1 MKLPITSIHFGKR
14 QRGDLGNIAELVE
27 DMRENG
33 QYSSVTVRPPRQD
46 EIDAGITEPWVLMAG
61 GRRLTAAMLLGWE
74 EIEALPRE
82 DMSALKARTI
92 ELHENLK
99 RKALTMEE
107 EVFAKQELWD
117 LRQAQ
122 NPNITLAEVAAELG
136 ESNANL
142 SRDLATAKALEANP
156 SLRKAG
162 TKKAVLNAS
171 KILKQQKLRLD
182 RIRATNTGG
191 PQGVISIGHI
201 EDRVVTARAEEWLPS
216 LSARSVDL
224 ALLDGPYGY
233 NYWKGGQKLDLR
245 EQGTTKSLVAEYDD
259 DPERTGELY
268 RLVFPEIV
276 RVVRETGWLVFF
288 CGEETYEFLSELA
301 TDCCATHA
309 AYRSSTY
316 PAQCNRGRDGLPGS
330 CRFLVAERPGW
341 IWYRPNSRNNPRF
354 RQLHAKNVYE
364 RILVINMGHAQIVR
378 WPCFN
383 VLVHDNLYGG
393 RVHANEKPITLY
405 RDIIERLTFSGDT
418 VLDCFYGSGNSLAA
432 AGATSRNF
440 LGCDAN
446 PSMRQFALARVTEH
460 YQPISAAEVRKS
472 LERYERGVAM
482 DLEGIDDFS
491 EEPEEE
497 LVVENESH
505 AQMVAYLAQQK
516 ELQETGV
523 VV

>member
-1 MKLPITSIHFGKR
+1 MRLPITSIHFGKR

-46 EIDAGITEPWVLMAG
+46 EIDTGITEPWVLMAG
-61 GRRLTAAMLLGWE
+61 GRRMTAAMLLGWE

-99 RKALTMEE
+99 RKALSMEE
-107 EVFAKQELWD
+107 EVFAKQELFE
-117 LRQAQ
+117 LRKAQ
-122 NPNITLAEVAAELG
+122 NPNITLAEVAAELN

-142 SRDLATAKALEANP
+142 SRDLATAAALEANP

-191 PQGVISIGHI
+191 PEGTISIGHI
-201 EDRVVTARAEEWLPS
+201 EDRIVTARAEEWLPS
-216 LSARSVDL
+216 LPSRCVDL

-233 NYWKGGQKLDLR
+233 NYWRGGQKIDNR
-245 EQGTTKSLVAEYDD
+245 DNGINKSLVSEYDD

-268 RLVFPEIV
+268 KLVFPEIV
-276 RVVRETGWLVFF
+276 RVTRETGWLVFF
-288 CGEETYEFLSELA
+288 CGEETYEFLSDLA
-301 TDCCATHA
+301 TDCCSTHA
-309 AYRSSTY
+309 SFRSNAF
-316 PAQCNRGRDGLPGS
+316 PNQCENHALPGA
-330 CRFLVAERPGW
+330 CRFLIPERPGW

-418 VLDCFYGSGNSLAA
+418 VLDCFYGSGNSLSAA
-432 AGATSRNF
+432 AASSRNF

-460 YQPISAAEVRKS
+460 YQPISAAEVKKS

-497 LVVENESH
+497 LVAENESH
-505 AQMVAYLAQQK
+505 AAMVTYLQEQRR
-516 ELQETGV
+516 LHETGV